1 MVHLVILQI
10 PRNVKTIAQVK
21 QPLEGQP
28 MCGLVGRKVHGN
40 LGAVVSA
47 AGIVPCHQGV
57 GECELSISGLETSNG
72 GRAWDNI
79 TSYPCREIQKETQE
93 DRVCLNI
100 CITISKRTMLP
111 SCPVSVRH

>member
-10 PRNVKTIAQVK
+10 PRNVKTVAQVK

-57 GECELSISGLETSNG
+57 GECELIFRGWKQAMEEGHGTTSLAILVA
-72 GRAWDNI
+72 R
-79 TSYPCREIQKETQE
+79 
-93 DRVCLNI
+93 
-100 CITISKRTMLP
+100 SKKKLMRMKFRGF
-111 SCPVSVRH
+111 V